1 MEEHPLELQQLA
13 FFTLDFDVVS
23 IPVSGFVSNED
34 DLCDEEDV
42 EDDITDKNVV
52 LSDAN
57 LPTCKKNSTIKVK
70 NFSH

>member
-1 MEEHPLELQQLA
+1 M
-13 FFTLDFDVVS
+13 S

-57 LPTCKKNSTIKVK
+57 LQTCKKKLHDQS
-70 NFSH
+70 